1 MEPNDD
7 DDSSDAS
14 GDDGPVYS
22 SMKQPPLIKQL
33 KKILD
38 EYPDDGQILKEI
50 IQNAEDAEAS
60 EMKVLFDGRSVNDGS
75 VEEKPF
81 TKYFKGPALCVY
93 NNAQFTEE
101 DWEGIQMI
109 NSSVK
114 EFDSVKIG
122 RYGLGFKSVFHITD
136 YPMIISKNKM
146 LILDPHQTTPERV
159 CILMKLKKL
168 DRYTEMDILDCLSA
182 LEGIFGF
189 SKDTLKSGKFTG
201 TFFRFPLRS
210 KPTLLSDNVYDEAK
224 IGDLFRAFQSEASVE
239 LLFLKCLE
247 RIELYTKNVSE
258 LPSGEDLPIFTVNI
272 SDSCIHDVRKKR
284 KQLYEVMKSVQN
296 SLAEKSFMTSYN
308 MKIKM
313 KELNEQ
319 HTENEWYVMHFYKGG
334 DMSKELKT
342 LSQDETLSYSPYVS
356 LGLPLFHDPEFKGH
370 VFCLMPLPLQNE
382 SLTGF
387 PVHVNGYFAL
397 TQNRRHVK
405 WPTADQTKNKAHM
418 DKTIRWNKCLV
429 IEVLAEAY
437 QMLINETI
445 KMSNSNNNVRDK
457 LQITYT
463 CIPDHRTITNDWAI
477 ILNPLYSRLLQ
488 TTFLYTEN
496 NGGNWIKSE
505 DAVFNIFN
513 EDTPEDVKETVVRLV
528 DRYNVNLVNV
538 PEHVTSMIRH
548 RDHSVQKL
556 TQKFILNFLKTDAK
570 YKKMTSNEK
579 LDILHFILSARKSLS
594 LVGLELLPLQ
604 NGSFTLFGNR
614 GRDKQIIVC
623 QEEMELFPG
632 QEDVF
637 CKHGLQTELYRLL
650 VQMAEN
656 NEYQLCTMQDLSTD
670 DIATLLLGTI
680 RKYNGKTTD
689 HALPWKTSTSTVA
702 GKKWLTNVW
711 KFLQSYDIDDFCNLH
726 LLPSCSQGKDFL
738 YKLSTKVLL
747 KTYHG
752 YTDLPDAVCKAL
764 SYLSIVTVDTLPKS
778 IINHDDINK
787 IIYFP
792 TVENVFNMLEDVTLQ
807 RNSGQA
813 IQKFNKTC
821 TEKERTEF
829 AKYIATS
836 SYFSSNVTKFIS
848 KLQIFKEKNSG
859 RSVSSS
865 EVNVMAETEEL
876 PIKYQKESLV
886 YSGHFHKALL
896 NLQVPTRGM
905 EEVVI
910 DIMDRLQ
917 RGSIYSHNEM
927 NLMMKFVMNKFKTF
941 ENQLQIL
948 DIARNIKFVT
958 NGRGEMKKAKE
969 LFDPEDA
976 DLKWIIIDQARFP
989 NMTKCPITLKQVRKL
1004 GLKTGC
1010 EVNANDILE
1019 CAKYIESK
1027 PNEDAQDRRSSQL
1040 FDFLQKNPQL
1050 LRSIT
1055 GQTNLSEKLMNVHFI
1070 KPSCRM
1076 ENFPDML
1083 PWFESSFSFCKP
1095 SELIH
1100 HQFVLLIGSVQPVIQ
1115 KDVTPE
1121 LCRVFSWKKAPTI
1134 KSVIEQL
1141 FIIIRLYEDK
1151 YKPHL
1156 LPLINQIYNFLSV
1169 NYSRASEVT
1178 PLKSEKW
1185 IWTGFGFE
1193 PSCNIVIETKDS
1205 DILLQPYLFS
1215 LPPEFRTPKLIQFF
1229 SRMNCVNCQDTD
1241 LLLRVLQMIQDKYEG
1256 GYQNERESK
1265 SDLHL
1270 CMKILN
1276 SLKECDDIDE
1286 KVLIPVHTYTTG
1298 RVILKPANECNYCN
1312 DDWLK
1317 GAAEEDGDEIYY
1329 VHPDISHD
1337 TAVKLGVPSLTDK
1350 LLEDTEGIEEW
1361 GQTEPLTRR
1370 IKNLIKDY
1378 KDGLSVPKEIVQNAD
1393 DAGAKKVTFMY
1404 DERENK
1410 QFRTKLLDCNM
1421 AKCQGPALWAYNDA
1435 TFSQKDF
1442 ENITKLSGATKE
1454 DDSSKIGKFGLGFC
1468 SVYNLTEVPS
1478 FVSGNQI
1485 VIFDP
1490 HTTYLGSA
1498 LRNKNQPGIKIDTRT
1513 NQSVLKRM
1521 KSQFEPYNEVFG
1533 CNLNPEKG
1541 NMQLN
1546 GTLFRFPLRTE
1557 EQARAP
1563 SEISDKVYNRK
1574 EMVELIEIF
1583 VKACGNLLLF
1593 TQNVNEIEFYHL
1605 PATKTDPREAVLLYS
1620 AHRKLK
1626 HTIEKPFGKSIYTG
1640 NEITVLRDM
1649 AESLRVAKR
1658 NRHHE
1663 LMTISKSILQ
1673 EILINA
1679 DNNLKGLDI
1688 TGYSSKS
1695 TWLVTWA
1702 SGVERSKMMALNS
1715 RKKGVLPLGSVACL
1729 LEKQDEDT
1737 YSTSSLEK
1745 SPFGFYQNSH
1755 LFCYLPLPVESKF
1768 PVHINGSFAVSSD
1781 RRRLSCKTTDDKD
1794 SFDSEWNEALI
1805 SDAICRAYITF
1816 LEHLPNLTIDPNEHY
1831 FKQWPVE
1838 DMEQGIFA
1846 LLKESFYRTI
1856 SDTLKQPV
1864 VFRRGDK
1871 SVCLNRSKFL
1881 DPVLMEAEFSEKA
1894 FQMCIEH
1901 FENDEI
1907 TIIRLPKNIGN
1918 CFKNYGCDSAFKER
1932 ILSVVS
1938 FYSVVVF
1945 PFLTSS
1951 NRDSS
1956 TNDQLIL
1963 FALDVCRRSEDLFHL
1978 MKSTCCIPTA
1988 PNRLFRCPNETID
2001 RHGLVGPL
2009 FEVNDERFVDLT
2021 DMRYDTQERLDA
2033 LYKLGMITGELSDKM
2048 VIDRA
2053 HSIQTLAN
2061 TDLTRGLDR
2070 CRKFVSYIY
2079 KHRANV
2085 MSNEKLLTELQ
2096 AIKFLPVKTRPR
2108 HWKIIWGGEKLDST
2122 EQACSKIENECIP
2135 LLFECPTN
2143 LHSESI
2149 LELVCSLEPVLD
2161 RSSLQYGIDHQFIKE
2176 LGVKEEDGVDLK
2188 TILENLK
2195 TICRC
2200 FDEKDPVADELD
2212 ILDKT
2217 TMKTYKY
2224 LDKTFKQNAYDDEQL
2239 EEILQVAAA
2248 YSGEKLILL
2257 NGQFIQPC
2265 QLFLDLSED
2274 CSPYLYGLNTAVHL
2288 RTLKGFMNLMGI
2300 HEQCSVETTMQVLS
2314 SIQER
2319 NESNDM
2325 SEDAVRVYVKL
2336 LRVLVQANKR
2346 EQLPKQKFQSLYIP
2360 DTKGV
2365 LTHVSKLCVDE
2376 VNITSLGRMK
2386 FTHPSI
2392 SFDIAFALGI
2402 NSKRE
2407 QKIEECSK
2415 PIEMFSKDFGQ
2426 HEELITRIKRIL
2438 SGYPCD
2444 AGVLKELLQ
2453 NADDAKASE
2462 VHIVIDYNNHETD
2475 NLFSDSWKPLQGPA
2489 ILIYN
2494 DSSFSE
2500 ADIRGIQK
2508 LGIGS
2513 KGEDPTKTG
2522 QYGVGFNAVYHLT
2535 DVPSFLTK
2543 GDNVETGEILC
2554 MMDPHC
2560 QFVPKATPESPGR
2573 KYFQT
2578 EILKTDYPNVFKCYH
2593 EDLIMKEH
2601 GTIFR
2606 LPLRTSTLAAKSKI
2620 SSKDINESFIR
2631 RLIENFQEEMSEIL
2645 LFVNNVKTVRLSE
2658 IVDGMLK
2665 EKYTVTVEMTES
2677 DEENRRHFYN
2687 ELHSC
2692 SGQIGQTKNPDCI
2705 KISEVKYKINI
2716 NDTFGKQKNWIIVRR
2731 IGFPVHSP
2739 ESVLEAYRQDELG
2752 VLPRGG
2758 VAVLLPSEEKVLPS
2772 KGRAFCFL
2780 PLPLD
2785 TGMPVHINGHFVLDH
2800 EARRNLWT
2808 EEKEGY
2814 RSAWNKTLL
2823 RNVIAPAYASAL
2835 HLVKDNIGLKEGAS
2849 MMEEEVRKLNDM
2861 YHTFWPEVCKASNE
2875 YFKFFV
2881 MSVYQ
2886 WIFQNEE
2893 SLFLSYK
2900 LMREAKVAVVKFH
2913 PLICSEMMFPCVFN
2927 TLTDDSMPHASL
2939 ELVSSVSQRI
2949 EESIVSLQSQISVS
2963 ETKRQNTMQNLVRL
2977 VKDIGIKLLDSP
2989 KTVLK
2994 SLKEAE
3000 VEVTEMSPTFL
3011 ISFLKSFDSENTD
3024 RCYIG
3029 NMGEAIEDTNFRSV
3043 ENLVTCIKYCKQS
3056 QSFED
3061 EIEGLP
3067 LCLTN
3072 DRILRVFS
3080 NVNPVFRSQYCYILK
3095 ESARSFLHSE
3105 LVTCISSTLTGI
3117 KPFTIDAFSEL
3128 LFYTLAAETY
3138 RTHRG
3143 SITWKPKIE
3152 SIPNKPW
3159 IEAVWK
3165 FLNAEVQDHM
3175 NNCKQDTPVISSD
3188 TVLTLLRP
3196 VLPWC
3201 LMPCIEE
3208 PLNEKFD
3215 NYKPILTP
3223 IDKSMCVLDIESF
3236 SGDLRKALEILY
3248 LPCIDNLVAP
3258 SDRLILDYI
3267 IVNANN
3273 PGALLNFLYQ
3283 HKTDINNRRISVRN
3297 CYEIMGFICEHLD
3310 MILECDEDIKIDQI
3324 KSIPLHSNVNGHNID
3339 IIGHSSI
3346 LVLDSAV
3353 SRDIVVDGIEEWA
3366 SSSGTILL
3374 KTSTKLKKMYAR
3386 MGLTN
3391 ENLKA
3396 IDVYTDYLLP
3406 KFQFLP
3412 RHVHLKHLEYI
3423 QNNLLAKSFEFDKR
3437 QKDLITVLENVV
3449 FVPDKQNVLYKAS
3462 HFKNPFNDL
3471 MQLMCSEDDFPGKP
3485 FDDLYWKYLLETAG
3499 IQNEITKK
3507 LILEFARIIEHLGRI
3522 QVTEE
3527 VINKSAMLIEY
3538 VLNRY
3543 QVEREGILEDISGI
3557 KFIVPHTVEPWKS
3570 DIFRQPETK
3579 LICFRNSVFEE
3590 HSDICWTACTILP
3603 YFANPQFLH
3612 TKPTKIRNKMLQ
3624 QLQVHKEPSLDNV
3637 IQHTQNVSDSLKLLA
3652 NQNSIHDKHVMRIE
3666 EVLIQIYAW
3675 LLKYKD
3681 SNSEKLKRSLLPK
3694 PIIFLPKSKLFV
3706 TCERVVKSL
3715 QVEEIRPYLM
3725 EVPEQYGAY
3734 FKLFELLGMNTRENI
3749 CNFVRVLAYLKL
3761 DVKNEILHVNELLTV
3776 RKALQ
3781 GICNHL
3787 PSLNDELKTD
3797 LTNIDALYLPTRDK
3811 YLANARQIVLS
3822 DNRDYEEKI
3831 GNDIGMPY
3839 MMYLNELNVVGVGNI
3854 VSDFKKMPSKLQP
3867 HILSDMISKE
3877 LNAESLTVRFDEKG
3891 RLFRDFIVTPQFLEA
3906 AVRIAVHC
3914 RDKRAYHAKETE
3926 IDVDKIITS
3935 IENLQIMQVDMVQLK
3950 LVFGSNIVGYSEE
3963 SCYYYTKTDVENET
3977 DHVLLCCFKDLKITK
3992 WVAKNSRTI
4001 SRALQSCS
4009 NYEFIDTE
4017 GLLFI
4022 VLDHLKNP
4030 DEISRALDKED
4041 ISRYS
4046 ISHRCRT
4053 SIFPPAG
4060 TYVHSDWH
4068 CYLDNSFSNFEVGE
4082 YVALLLNEESI
4093 ENDTFIPALYI
4104 YAIIVQKFEEASP
4117 SSLLD
4122 STLCMY
4128 EVDVGERKERKRA
4141 YDLYKFNR
4149 STQESSTELA
4159 PFLNIADSPIDDRN
4173 LDDILKEVKE
4183 ILKAAWTLP
4192 EDERRK
4198 VVRRLYKKWHPDKNI
4213 GNEDFAKKVCQ
4224 FLQQIVFK
4232 LESGQDIDSD
4242 SSSTFEPS
4250 TGSNFYS
4257 HFRTW
4262 DRDARHDSNRNKR
4275 RRGRRGGG
4283 SGHSRRQPSEP
4294 VPSCH
4299 ESRQWIRQA
4308 KIHLTGAIEFLP
4320 KADIGPNF
4328 NSICM
4333 ICYQSVEIALKAVYY
4348 RTDANKIPETKNISE
4363 LVARLDGDLKTLVE
4377 KLATLVG
4384 KPERMIYP
4392 DKLNIPKI
4400 PSQMYS
4406 KDTATRAVEVT
4417 KTILDFISDR
4427 TLS

>member
-1 MEPNDD
+1 
-7 DDSSDAS
+7 
-14 GDDGPVYS
+14 
-22 SMKQPPLIKQL
+22 
-33 KKILD
+33 
-38 EYPDDGQILKEI
+38 
-50 IQNAEDAEAS
+50 
-60 EMKVLFDGRSVNDGS
+60 
-75 VEEKPF
+75 
-81 TKYFKGPALCVY
+81 
-93 NNAQFTEE
+93 
-101 DWEGIQMI
+101 
-109 NSSVK
+109 
-114 EFDSVKIG
+114 
-122 RYGLGFKSVFHITD
+122 
-136 YPMIISKNKM
+136 
-146 LILDPHQTTPERV
+146 
-159 CILMKLKKL
+159 
-168 DRYTEMDILDCLSA
+168 
-182 LEGIFGF
+182 
-189 SKDTLKSGKFTG
+189 
-201 TFFRFPLRS
+201 
-210 KPTLLSDNVYDEAK
+210 
-224 IGDLFRAFQSEASVE
+224 
-239 LLFLKCLE
+239 
-247 RIELYTKNVSE
+247 
-258 LPSGEDLPIFTVNI
+258 
-272 SDSCIHDVRKKR
+272 
-284 KQLYEVMKSVQN
+284 
-296 SLAEKSFMTSYN
+296 
-308 MKIKM
+308 
-313 KELNEQ
+313 
-319 HTENEWYVMHFYKGG
+319 
-334 DMSKELKT
+334 
-342 LSQDETLSYSPYVS
+342 
-356 LGLPLFHDPEFKGH
+356 
-370 VFCLMPLPLQNE
+370 
-382 SLTGF
+382 
-387 PVHVNGYFAL
+387 
-397 TQNRRHVK
+397 
-405 WPTADQTKNKAHM
+405 
-418 DKTIRWNKCLV
+418 
-429 IEVLAEAY
+429 
-437 QMLINETI
+437 
-445 KMSNSNNNVRDK
+445 
-457 LQITYT
+457 
-463 CIPDHRTITNDWAI
+463 
-477 ILNPLYSRLLQ
+477 
-488 TTFLYTEN
+488 
-496 NGGNWIKSE
+496 
-505 DAVFNIFN
+505 
-513 EDTPEDVKETVVRLV
+513 
-528 DRYNVNLVNV
+528 
-538 PEHVTSMIRH
+538 
-548 RDHSVQKL
+548 
-556 TQKFILNFLKTDAK
+556 
-570 YKKMTSNEK
+570 
-579 LDILHFILSARKSLS
+579 
-594 LVGLELLPLQ
+594 
-604 NGSFTLFGNR
+604 
-614 GRDKQIIVC
+614 
-623 QEEMELFPG
+623 
-632 QEDVF
+632 
-637 CKHGLQTELYRLL
+637 
-650 VQMAEN
+650 
-656 NEYQLCTMQDLSTD
+656 MQDLSTD
-670 DIATLLLGTI
+670 DISTLLLGTI

-689 HALPWKTSTSTVA
+689 HALPWKSSTSTVA

-711 KFLQSYDIDDFCNLH
+711 KFIQSYDIDDFCNLH
-726 LLPSCSQGKDFL
+726 LLPSCSQGKDVL

-764 SYLSIVTVDTLPKS
+764 SYLSIVTVDTLPKA

-787 IIYFP
+787 FVYFP
-792 TVENVFNMLEDVTLQ
+792 TVENVFNMLGDVTLQ

-859 RSVSSS
+859 RNVSSN

-886 YSGHFHKALL
+886 YSGHFHKALV

-910 DIMDRLQ
+910 DIMDCLQ
-917 RGSIYSHNEM
+917 RGSQYSHNEM
-927 NLMMKFVMNKFKTF
+927 NMMMKFVMNKFKTF
-941 ENQLQIL
+941 ENKQQIL
-948 DIARNIKFVT
+948 DIARNLKCVP

-1027 PNEDAQDRRSSQL
+1027 PHEDTQDRRSSQL
-1040 FDFLQKNPQL
+1040 FDFLRKNPQL

-1076 ENFPDML
+1076 ENFPEML
-1083 PWFESSFSFCKP
+1083 PWFKSSFPFCKP
-1095 SELIH
+1095 SELID
-1100 HQFVLLIGSVQPVIQ
+1100 HQFVFLTGSVQPVLQ

-1121 LCRVFSWKKAPTI
+1121 LCRVFSWNKTPTI

-1205 DILLQPYLFS
+1205 DISLQPYLYS

-1241 LLLRVLQMIQDKYEG
+1241 LFLRVLQVIQDKYEG
-1256 GYQNERESK
+1256 EYQNERESK

-1270 CMKILN
+1270 SIKILN
-1276 SLKECDDIDE
+1276 SLKESDDIDE
-1286 KVLIPVHTYTTG
+1286 RVLIPVHTYSTG

-1393 DAGAKKVTFMY
+1393 DAGATKVTFMY

-1490 HTTYLGSA
+1490 HTTFLGSA

-1513 NQSVLKRM
+1513 NHSVLKRM

-1605 PATKTDPREAVLLYS
+1605 PANNSDPREAVLLYS
-1620 AHRKLK
+1620 AHRALK
-1626 HTIEKPFGKSIYTG
+1626 HTIEKPFGKSVYTG

-1658 NRHHE
+1658 NSHHD

-1673 EILINA
+1673 EIVINA
-1679 DNNLKGLDI
+1679 DNNLRELDI
-1688 TGYSSKS
+1688 TGHSSKS

-1702 SGVERSKMMALNS
+1702 SGVDRSKLMALNS

-1737 YSTSSLEK
+1737 YSTSSLQK
-1745 SPFGFYQNSH
+1745 SPFGFYQTSH

-1794 SFDSEWNEALI
+1794 AFDSEWNEALI

-1816 LEHLPNLTIDPNEHY
+1816 LEHLPNLNIDPNEHY

-1846 LLKESFYRTI
+1846 RLKESFYRTI
-1856 SDTLKQPV
+1856 SDAIKQPV

-1881 DPVLMEAEFSEKA
+1881 DPVLMEAEFAEKA

-1901 FENDEI
+1901 FENEE
-1907 TIIRLPKNIGN
+1907 TTMIRLPKNIGN
-1918 CFKNYGCDSAFKER
+1918 CFTNYGCGSAFNER

-1938 FYSVVVF
+1938 FYSEVVF
-1945 PFLTSS
+1945 PFLTCS
-1951 NRDSS
+1951 NRDAS

-1963 FALDVCRRSEDLFHL
+1963 FALDVCRRSEDLFNL

-2021 DMRYDTQERLDA
+2021 DVRYNKQERLEP
-2033 LYKLGMITGELSDKM
+2033 LHKLGMITGELSDKM

-2053 HSIQTLAN
+2053 HSIQKLAN
-2061 TDLTRGLDR
+2061 TDLTRALDR

-2079 KHRANV
+2079 KQRSNI
-2085 MSNEKLLTELQ
+2085 MTNEKLLTELQ
-2096 AIKFLPVKTRPR
+2096 AIKFLPVKKRPS
-2108 HWKIIWGGEKLDST
+2108 HWNIIWGGEKLDST
-2122 EQACSKIENECIP
+2122 EQACSKNENECIP

-2143 LHSESI
+2143 LHAEAI
-2149 LELVCSLEPVLD
+2149 LELVCSLEAVLD
-2161 RSSLQYGIDHQFIKE
+2161 RSSLPHGIDKQFIKE
-2176 LGVKEEDGVDLK
+2176 LGVREEDGVDLK
-2188 TILENLK
+2188 TVLDNLK
-2195 TICRC
+2195 NICRC
-2200 FDEKDPVADELD
+2200 FDDKGPVADELD

-2217 TMKTYKY
+2217 TMKIYKY
-2224 LDKTFKQNAYDDEQL
+2224 LDKAFKQNAYDDEQL
-2239 EEILQVAAA
+2239 EDILQVAVA

-2336 LRVLVQANKR
+2336 LRVLVKANER
-2346 EQLPKQKFQSLYIP
+2346 EQLPKQHFQSLYIP

-2573 KYFQT
+2573 QYFQT
-2578 EILKTDYPNVFKCYH
+2578 EILKTDYPNVFKCYY

-2606 LPLRTSTLAAKSKI
+2606 LPLRTSTLAATSKI
-2620 SSKDINESFIR
+2620 SSKDINESFILH
-2631 RLIENFQEEMSEIL
+2631 LIENFQEEMSEIL

-2658 IVDGMLK
+2658 IVDGQLK
-2665 EKYTVTVEMTES
+2665 EKYAVTVEMTES
-2677 DEENRRHFYN
+2677 DEANRRRFYK

-2692 SGQIGQTKNPDCI
+2692 SYKIGQTKDPDCI
-2705 KISEVKYKINI
+2705 EMSEVKYKINV
-2716 NDTFGKQKNWIIVRR
+2716 NDTFGIKKNWMIVRR
-2731 IGFPVHSP
+2731 IGFPTHSP

-2758 VAVLLPSEEKVLPS
+2758 VAVLLPIEEKVIPS

-2823 RNVIAPAYASAL
+2823 KNVVAPAYASAL
-2835 HLVKDNIGLKEGAS
+2835 HLVKDSLGLQEGTLMTEKE
-2849 MMEEEVRKLNDM
+2849 VTKLNDV

-2875 YFKFFV
+2875 YFKFLAQ
-2881 MSVYQ
+2881 SIYQ

-2900 LMREAKVAVVKFH
+2900 YMKEAQVEVKFH
-2913 PLICSEMMFPCVFN
+2913 PLLCSEMVFPCVFN
-2927 TLTDDSMPHASL
+2927 TLTEGTMPSASI
-2939 ELVSSVSQRI
+2939 ELISNVSQ
-2949 EESIVSLQSQISVS
+2949 SIGERVDSLKRNVKKLED
-2963 ETKRQNTMQNLVRL
+2963 ETKRQTSMHTLVRL
-2977 VKDIGIKLLDSP
+2977 LKDLGIKLLDSP
-2989 KTVLK
+2989 KAILN

-3000 VEVTEMSPTFL
+3000 VKITEISPDFL

-3024 RCYIG
+3024 KCLIG
-3029 NMGEAIEDTNFRSV
+3029 NIREAIERTTLRSV
-3043 ENLVTCIKYCKQS
+3043 ENLVTCIKYCQQS
-3056 QSFED
+3056 QTFED

-3072 DRILRVFS
+3072 DCILRVFS
-3080 NVNPVFRSQYCYILK
+3080 TDYPVFSSKFCYLLN
-3095 ESARSFLHSE
+3095 ESSSLFLHSK
-3105 LVTCISSTLTGI
+3105 LVNCISRTSTGI
-3117 KPFTIDAFSEL
+3117 KSFTIDSFSEL
-3128 LFYTLAAETY
+3128 LHYTLTAEMH
-3138 RTHRG
+3138 RTHNRDVKWNPQIG
-3143 SITWKPKIE
+3143 Q
-3152 SIPNKPW
+3152 IPNKSW
-3159 IEAVWK
+3159 IESVWM
-3165 FLNAEVQDHM
+3165 FLNSEVREDI
-3175 NNCKQDTPVISSD
+3175 NNCKQDTPVITSE
-3188 TVLTLLRP
+3188 TVLALLRP

-3201 LMPCIEE
+3201 LLPCTEE
-3208 PLNEKFD
+3208 PVNGKSD

-3223 IDKSMCVLDIESF
+3223 IDKSMCVLNNESY
-3236 SGDLRKALEILY
+3236 SGYLRKALESLN
-3248 LPCIDNLVAP
+3248 LPCIDSSVAP
-3258 SDRLILDYI
+3258 SDRLILNHI
-3267 IVNANN
+3267 IVNHSNAR
-3273 PGALLNFLYQ
+3273 ALLDYLYQ
-3283 HKTDINNRRISVRN
+3283 HKIDIYNRQISVKN
-3297 CYEIMGFICEHLD
+3297 CYEIMGFICENLD
-3310 MILECDEDIKIDQI
+3310 QILENCDAAIQIDKIKA
-3324 KSIPLHSNVNGHNID
+3324 IPLHSNVNGHNISID
-3339 IIGHSSI
+3339 GHSSI
-3346 LVLDSAV
+3346 LVLDDAV
-3353 SRDIVVDGIEEWA
+3353 SRVIVVDGIEEWA
-3366 SSSGTILL
+3366 ISSGTILL
-3374 KTSTKLKKMYAR
+3374 KTSSKLKKLYAR

-3391 ENLKA
+3391 ENVKP
-3396 IDVYTDYLLP
+3396 IDVYTNYLLP
-3406 KFQFLP
+3406 KFQFLA
-3412 RHVHLKHLEYI
+3412 RQVHLKHLEYI
-3423 QNNLLAKSFEFDKR
+3423 QNSLLAKSFEFDEH
-3437 QKDLITVLENVV
+3437 QKDLITVLQNVA
-3449 FVPDKQNVLYKAS
+3449 FVPDNQNVLFKAS

-3471 MQLMCSEDDFPGKP
+3471 MKLMCNRDEFPGEP
-3485 FDDLYWKYLLETAG
+3485 FDKRNWKYLLETAG
-3499 IQNEITKK
+3499 IQNEITRE
-3507 LILEFARIIEHLGRI
+3507 LIVEFAHMVENLGRF
-3522 QVTEE
+3522 QVTDEAKK
-3527 VINKSAMLIEY
+3527 KSASLIDY
-3538 VLNRY
+3538 ILNRNEV
-3543 QVEREGILEDISGI
+3543 QKEGVLRDIRGI
-3557 KFIVPHTVEPWKS
+3557 KFIVPHTVEKWKNH
-3570 DIFRQPETK
+3570 IFKQPETK
-3579 LICFRNSVFEE
+3579 LICFHNSVPEE
-3590 HSDICWTACTILP
+3590 YSDMCWSTCSILP
-3603 YFANPQFLH
+3603 YFANPQSIRF
-3612 TKPTKIRNKMLQ
+3612 KSVKIQNEMLQ
-3624 QLQVHKEPSLDNV
+3624 QLQVQKEPSLDNV
-3637 IQHTQNVSDSLKLLA
+3637 IHHTQNICDSLKLLA
-3652 NQNSIHDKHVMRIE
+3652 NQNGIQDKHVVWIE
-3666 EVLIQIYAW
+3666 QVMIHLYAW

-3681 SNSEKLKRSLLPK
+3681 SNSENLKKSLSQK
-3694 PIIFLPKSKLFV
+3694 PIIFIPKSKLFV
-3706 TCERVVKSL
+3706 TCDRVVKSL
-3715 QVEEIRPYLM
+3715 QVEEITPYLM

-3761 DVKNEILHVNELLTV
+3761 DVRDNKLHVNELQTV

-3781 GICNHL
+3781 GICTHL
-3787 PSLNDELKTD
+3787 TFLDDQLKTD
-3797 LTNIDALYLPTRDK
+3797 LTNIDTLYLPTRDK
-3811 YLANARQIVLS
+3811 FLTNARQIVFS

-3877 LNAESLTVRFDEKG
+3877 LNAESLTFRFDEKG

-3914 RDKRAYHAKETE
+3914 RDRKAFQAKETE

-3963 SCYYYTKTDVENET
+3963 LCYYYTKKEVENET
-3977 DHVLLCCFKDLKITK
+3977 EHILLCCFKDMKITK

-4159 PFLNIADSPIDDRN
+4159 PFLNIADSPTDDRN

-4192 EDERRK
+4192 GDERRK

-4275 RRGRRGGG
+4275 RRGRRDGG
-4283 SGHSRRQPSEP
+4283 SGNSRRQPSEP

-4333 ICYQSVEIALKAVYY
+4333 ICYQVSKRNYIQHLKL
-4348 RTDANKIPETKNISE
+4348 RNIS
-4363 LVARLDGDLKTLVE
+4363 LSYISLISSLG
-4377 KLATLVG
+4377 LAIASVPFFGLYT
-4384 KPERMIYP
+4384 RF
-4392 DKLNIPKI
+4392 NISLEFWYEI
-4400 PSQMYS
+4400 
-4406 KDTATRAVEVT
+4406 V
-4417 KTILDFISDR
+4417 
-4427 TLS
+4427 